1 MAKPMDEIKWQELE
15 VGCVV
20 VEPGNAREYH
30 TGSWRS
36 DRPIWDFEKCI
47 KCAFCWMYCPEA
59 CIHEREDGRYE
70 ADLDYCKGCGICA
83 NECPKE
89 AITMVEEA

>member
-1 MAKPMDEIKWQELE
+1 MDEIKWQELE

-36 DRPIWDFEKCI
+36 ERPIWDFEKCI
-47 KCAFCWMYCPEA
+47 KCAFCWMYCPEG
-59 CIHEREDGRYE
+59 CIHQRDDGRYE

-89 AITMVEEA
+89 AITMIEEA